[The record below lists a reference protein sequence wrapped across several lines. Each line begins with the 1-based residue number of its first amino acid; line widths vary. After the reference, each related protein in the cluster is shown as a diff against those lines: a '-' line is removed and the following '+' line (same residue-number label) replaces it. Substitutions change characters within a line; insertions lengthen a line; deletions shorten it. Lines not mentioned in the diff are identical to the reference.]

1 MKLECGC
8 DEAGRGAGAGE
19 VYVGAVIL
27 NPKRPI
33 TGLEKRLEASMADA
47 EKTSQNVGLTGA
59 ARFRSDQELL
69 PADF

>member
-1 MKLECGC
+1 MTTANNTASYYLADQC
-8 DEAGRGAGAGE
+8 DDATACHP
-19 VYVGAVIL
+19 L
-27 NPKRPI
+27 NSLSFI
-33 TGLEKRLEASMADA
+33 EASMADA